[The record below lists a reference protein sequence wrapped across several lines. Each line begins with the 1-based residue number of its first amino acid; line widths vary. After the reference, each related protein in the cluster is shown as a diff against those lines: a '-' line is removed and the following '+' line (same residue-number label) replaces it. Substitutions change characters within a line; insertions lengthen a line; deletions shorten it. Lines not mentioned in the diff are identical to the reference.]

1 MHTNVPIL
9 GIQGDMGWV
18 LPEFRYHLFMIRYW
32 NRLLKMENH
41 RLPKK
46 IMEYNLQNI
55 SNDNWCSNLCNIFT
69 KLNLSES
76 FVTGQEINLEQAKH
90 KLYDL
95 MHIEWLEKISSKAKL
110 RTYSLSKTEFAP
122 EPYVTTFLPKFKK
135 SLVAQLRN
143 GILPL
148 NIEIGRYYRI
158 NLDER
163 LCTLCKLNNVEDEIH
178 ILCTCTAYSHI
189 RSKYFPVF
197 KQNIKNFVNFDIFDK
212 FINILTFYDSK
223 TIANFVQE
231 IWNCRKTLLFKD
243 NS

>member
-1 MHTNVPIL
+1 MELLLN
-9 GIQGDMGWV
+9 
-18 LPEFRYHLFMIRYW
+18 RY
-32 NRLLKMENH
+32 
-41 RLPKK
+41 
-46 IMEYNLQNI
+46 
-55 SNDNWCSNLCNIFT
+55 
-69 KLNLSES
+69 
-76 FVTGQEINLEQAKH
+76 
-90 KLYDL
+90 
-95 MHIEWLEKISSKAKL
+95 
-110 RTYSLSKTEFAP
+110 
-122 EPYVTTFLPKFKK
+122 
-135 SLVAQLRN
+135 
-143 GILPL
+143 
-148 NIEIGRYYRI
+148 